1 MRFTAMSTE
10 SWMPLSL
17 APAGRS
23 VRFRRVQAGHG
34 LNSRLAAMGLLP
46 GVQFQ
51 ICHNDRRGPV
61 IIGVNGNRLVL
72 GRGMAEK
79 VAVEDN
85 GK

>member
-1 MRFTAMSTE
+1 MNTG
-10 SWMPLSL
+10 SWIPLSL
-17 APAGRS
+17 ASTGKS
-23 VRFRRVQAGHG
+23 VRFRRVQGGHG
-34 LNSRLAAMGLLP
+34 LNSRLAAMGLFP
-46 GVQFQ
+46 GVQVQ